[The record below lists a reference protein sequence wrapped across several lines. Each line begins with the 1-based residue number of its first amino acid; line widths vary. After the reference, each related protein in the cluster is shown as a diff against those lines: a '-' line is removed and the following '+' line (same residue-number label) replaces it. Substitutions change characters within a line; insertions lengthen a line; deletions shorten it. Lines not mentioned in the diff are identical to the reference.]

1 MISPPKPPPRARRL
15 APLTNLSLV
24 QHNSLGS
31 WDVFLSL
38 FHSFSEGPPVDFVL
52 LQDPPVSEGFLPSFS
67 GFKSFAPPVPRPRV
81 AVYASLKLLST
92 FTVLPVYSFDAE
104 DFLAL
109 DVYTPNGCFGT
120 SAPRFRVAS
129 VYSRFLGSDGHSV
142 PPHVALQPFDFPYL
156 VAGDFNIHNSAS
168 DPFRMTSSTEDLVS
182 APYYQRASDLGF
194 HLLNTPGVYPR
205 FPMTASHRP
214 SVINLAFANPH
225 MLPFFQS
232 LDASSLPSTGSDH
245 VPIRLTLQ
253 PPSYS
258 PPPRPRW
265 DDTDWPSLRAPLRN
279 FRTPPLR
286 TILPHTSSTH
296 GSPPPCA
303 RWLRCSKVLRPSP
316 VPPPGPSHGGHNP
329 LQTYA
334 RNTPRPTE
342 PPESTGQLRNTPPPD
357 FPGRAISRPSSERRR
372 ATGPISL
379 PRPPPTTY
387 GRPNSWSPLERPP
400 ASPPSQARRTQCPST
415 TPYSITSSPLDPPS
429 HHPAGSSGTPTWY
442 LSAWRKSPRPS
453 PNPLPLRP
461 QGLTKYRT
469 QSGRKST

>member
-1 MISPPKPPPRARRL
+1 MPPPSLPPARTMSQS
-15 APLTNLSLV
+15 ASPSNPPLT
-24 QHNSLGS
+24 
-31 WDVFLSL
+31 
-38 FHSFSEGPPVDFVL
+38 P
-52 LQDPPVSEGFLPSFS
+52 LP
-67 GFKSFAPPVPRPRV
+67 
-81 AVYASLKLLST
+81 
-92 FTVLPVYSFDAE
+92 
-104 DFLAL
+104 LAL
-109 DVYTPNGCFGT
+109 DG
-120 SAPRFRVAS
+120 
-129 VYSRFLGSDGHSV
+129 
-142 PPHVALQPFDFPYL
+142 
-156 VAGDFNIHNSAS
+156 
-168 DPFRMTSSTEDLVS
+168 MTL
-182 APYYQRASDLGF
+182 
-194 HLLNTPGVYPR
+194 
-205 FPMTASHRP
+205 
-214 SVINLAFANPH
+214 
-225 MLPFFQS
+225 
-232 LDASSLPSTGSDH
+232 TG
-245 VPIRLTLQ
+245 
-253 PPSYS
+253 PPSGPHYATS
-258 PPPRPRW
+258 GPPP
-265 DDTDWPSLRAPLRN
+265 S
-279 FRTPPLR
+279 RT
-286 TILPHTSSTH
+286 TLPHTSSTH